1 MAILIRMKSAK
12 KDANGPVNQK
22 YGKNGTLYMKVQWH
36 IFWNFSPGFHHTD
49 CLSSWLGSADGIK
62 EQ

>member
-22 YGKNGTLYMKVQWH
+22 YGKIGALYMKVQWH
-36 IFWNFSPGFHHTD
+36 IFWNFQPGFNQTD
-49 CLSSWLGSADGIK
+49 CLAKRLGSADGIK